1 MKKSLSF
8 VLGICPGFLFFAAC
22 LMWCKTIEASPG
34 PYDNVAIVAHSI
46 AWPYNAQTYGN
57 DSFRQ
62 GSREEDDSD
71 SMLLSLVDKYGSLRF
86 PKGFLFGVAHAA
98 YQYEGN
104 RLPPSK
110 SKPFGL
116 GWSLWDVFC
125 EKGSWL
131 NPSGNNISEILPTK
145 QFTKPNGSEAIQG
158 YDSKRYLEDIAL
170 AKKLG
175 IKVLRLSISWPRLF
189 PKRGMTQPDPRAIN
203 YYVRVLKALKSQGI
217 EVYITLYHWDLPAWL
232 YNFGDPK
239 VPSIQKTYG
248 WLDPNDAKDNLTIL
262 EYQKY
267 ADACFRAFGKYTPYF
282 ATFNEPLTFTNSG
295 VYFGNHAPGK
305 AGFEVLRKMHPK
317 YYGHSAQETDR
328 RLNYLMAGNII
339 KAHFIAYKTF
349 ENHRLAITQHNRDK
363 TAMLGLVVNADWAE
377 PYRIIR
383 NADGKLEYHSEDIQ
397 ASKRHMDFALGWWLE
412 PIMFGHWPKTMRRFV
427 AGRLPNFEADHSCL
441 SSEGR
446 PKECQK
452 KNLILKNY
460 ILEGGALDY
469 IALNHYSGYFVADL
483 NFAKHNLQ
491 FTVQK
496 NAIPPDQYGVTPNKI
511 QSGWA
516 YDQQTFITQ
525 FRYQK
530 FGNTGRFAAQDKS
543 RVYVIGRAGAQPWL
557 RHTYFSY
564 YKLLLFINK
573 YYLDST
579 RKTKQGVPFAN
590 LGIYLTENGTSL
602 YRESQKSPNELLN
615 DDERIEFI
623 KGNLASVWFAIQKG
637 VNVKSYIY
645 WSLADNFEWAEGYD
659 SRFGLVWV
667 DYAHQ
672 FLRIPKKSYAYYREI
687 AKNNRIIVQKK

>member
-104 RLPPSK
+104 RLSPSK
-110 SKPFGL
+110 SKLFGL

-189 PKRGMTQPDPRAIN
+189 PKRGMAQPDPRAIN

-363 TAMLGLVVNADWAE
+363 TAMLGLVINADWAE
-377 PYRIIR
+377 PYRIIK
-383 NADGKLEYHSEDIQ
+383 NADGKLEYHPEDIQ

-516 YDQQTFITQ
+516 SDQQTFITQ

-579 RKTKQGVPFAN
+579 RKTKQGVPFSN

-602 YRESQKSPNELLN
+602 YRESQKPPTEQSN